1 MPNSNTLKQ
10 IESFNRCQ
18 ETALK
23 FKSLAKTMQPTY
35 ELAKHAN
42 TINCNLISGATAL
55 KPQAN
60 AITTATRI
68 TTGGELNSPL
78 IGAIL

>member
-1 MPNSNTLKQ
+1 MPNSNTLKYFD
-10 IESFNRCQ
+10 SLKRCQ

-60 AITTATRI
+60 AIATANRI
-68 TTGGELNSPL
+68 TAGGDSIRPS
-78 IGAIL
+78 